1 MSLRKQAKIL
11 GISPAHLSRMV
22 NGIRP
27 WNPGL
32 KARYQELTGNTFGN
46 IRPVDK
52 AEMVGF
58 APVNGRVGHDI
69 AEVTSS
75 TLVPPTTFT
84 PTGTTQALGKYL
96 MSLRNRG
103 LSQSYYEA
111 FIGIYGGGDGYRDEM
126 FSSYNYVF

>member
-46 IRPVDK
+46 IRPVNK

-58 APVNGRVGHDI
+58 VPVNGRVGHDI

-75 TLVPPTTFT
+75 TLVPPTT
-84 PTGTTQALGKYL
+84 TQKFELFLKPIFL
-96 MSLRNRG
+96 FV
-103 LSQSYYEA
+103 A
-111 FIGIYGGGDGYRDEM
+111 FVY
-126 FSSYNYVF
+126 FL